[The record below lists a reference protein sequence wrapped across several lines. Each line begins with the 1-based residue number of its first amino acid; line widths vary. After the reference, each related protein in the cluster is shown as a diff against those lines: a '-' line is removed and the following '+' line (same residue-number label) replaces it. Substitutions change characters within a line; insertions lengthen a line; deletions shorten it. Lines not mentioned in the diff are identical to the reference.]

1 MTEEMKV
8 SLDEVQA
15 LVNLT
20 KEKTERVYSAINEMK
35 AQIATT
41 IDGGYCVGDD
51 ATSFKVYMMKDLG
64 KAWSTARWLE
74 QVTAEMEA
82 YVQKVLANAEARAAK
97 ISTEIE

>member
-1 MTEEMKV
+1 MTDEMKV
-8 SLDEVQA
+8 SLDEIQA

-20 KEKTERVYSAINEMK
+20 KEKTAQVYGAINEMK
-35 AQIATT
+35 NQIATT
-41 IDGGYCVGDD
+41 IDGGSWVGDD

-82 YVQKVLANAEARAAK
+82 YVQRVLAQAETRSQNIAAN
-97 ISTEIE
+97 IE